1 MINCSVVA
9 HIERNEGL
17 VMGLGLGT
25 MTILKRGQ
33 EEATEIL
40 RTALD
45 EGVIHF
51 DTADVYANGAV
62 ESLIGQTFSQEDRSR
77 IFLASKGGNRMN
89 ATGTGWTWDPSYE
102 YLKQACLE
110 SLNRLETPYLDLYY
124 VHGGTMEDD
133 LDASIQA
140 VKDLKADGKIKAYG
154 LSSLR
159 PNVIKYWLEHS
170 DLDYLMTPYSLL
182 DRRIE
187 ALLPLLNEKNVKVVA
202 RGPLA
207 KGLLTTESTSRLQ
220 SVDQFEQFYKEQLEE
235 TLNFLQDYPLP
246 ALALQAIDQQAAIVL
261 PGASSVSQ
269 LQANL
274 KAMREPVTLEQIN
287 HVLKTL
293 PVHPYTAHQ

>member
-1 MINCSVVA
+1 MT
-9 HIERNEGL
+9 
-17 VMGLGLGT
+17 LGLGT

-33 EEATEIL
+33 EEAAEIL

-45 EGVIHF
+45 EGIVHF

-62 ESLIGQTFSQEDRSR
+62 ESLIGQTFSPEDRSR

-89 ATGTGWTWDPSYE
+89 DTGTGWTWDPSYD
-102 YLKQACLE
+102 YLKKACFE

-133 LDASIQA
+133 LDASIRA
-140 VKDLKADGKIKAYG
+140 MKDLREEGRIKEYG

-159 PNVIKYWLEHS
+159 PNVINYWLDHS
-170 DLDYLMTPYSLL
+170 DFSYLMTPYSLL

-187 ALLPLLNEKNVKVVA
+187 ELLPRLQERNIKLVA

-207 KGLLTTESTSRLQ
+207 KGLLTAESMSRLQ
-220 SVDQFEQFYKEQLEE
+220 SVDRFEQYDKEQLEHVLS
-235 TLNFLQDYPLP
+235 TLQDYSLP
-246 ALALQAIDQQAAIVL
+246 AMALQAVDQQADIVL

-274 KAMREPVTLEQIN
+274 QAMREPLTAEQIA
-287 HVLKTL
+287 HVLSLL
-293 PVHPYTAHQ
+293 PVHTYTEHR

>member
-1 MINCSVVA
+1 MA
-9 HIERNEGL
+9 
-17 VMGLGLGT
+17 LGLGT

-45 EGVIHF
+45 EGIVHF

-62 ESLIGQTFSQEDRSR
+62 ESLIGQTFSPEDRSR
-77 IFLASKGGNRMN
+77 LFLASKGGNRMN
-89 ATGTGWTWDPSYE
+89 ATGTGWTWDPSYD
-102 YLKQACLE
+102 YLKQACFE
-110 SLNRLETPYLDLYY
+110 SLNRLETSYLDLYY
-124 VHGGTMEDD
+124 VHGGTMDDD
-133 LDASIQA
+133 LDASIRA
-140 VKDLKADGKIKAYG
+140 MKDLQQEGRIKEYG

-159 PNVIKYWLEHS
+159 PNVIDYWLENS
-170 DLDYLMTPYSLL
+170 DFSYLMTPYSLL

-187 ALLPLLNEKNVKVVA
+187 ELLPRLQERNIKLVA

-220 SVDQFEQFYKEQLEE
+220 SVDRFEQYDKEQLEQVLT
-235 TLNFLQDYPLP
+235 TLQAYPLP
-246 ALALQAIDQQAAIVL
+246 AMALQAIDQQADIVL

-274 KAMREPVTLEQIN
+274 KAMRETLSAEEIA
-287 HVLKTL
+287 HVLSLL
-293 PVHPYTAHQ
+293 PVHTYTEHR